1 MSNLD
6 CLSVQMLLG
15 KTIESSVG
23 PTVLYTGALCM
34 GQSTLGMQG

>member
-1 MSNLD
+1 MSYLD
-6 CLSVQMLLG
+6 CLSVQLLLG
-15 KTIESSVG
+15 KTIESLVG